1 MIVGSYFS
9 PDFVSLTHL
18 KGKKNLQKYL
28 VCLSLLHPNIIYS
41 LLAVDYLLCVYIY

>member
-18 KGKKNLQKYL
+18 KGKKKKKYL

-41 LLAVDYLLCVYIY
+41 LLVVDYLLCVYIY

>member
-9 PDFVSLTHL
+9 SDFVSLTHL
-18 KGKKNLQKYL
+18 KGKKMKYL

-41 LLAVDYLLCVYIY
+41 LLVVDYLLCVYIY